1 MLMMTCKQASKL
13 VSQSLDRPLSWSER
27 AQLKFHLFICAACH
41 RFNNQLR
48 LLSHALKSMTHETES
63 DLSIKLSSEA
73 RVRINHAINSNNESS
88 QH

>member
-1 MLMMTCKQASKL
+1 MITCKQASEL
-13 VSQSLDRPLSWSER
+13 VSQSLDRPLLWSER

-48 LLSHALKSMTHETES
+48 LLSHALKRMTHETES
-63 DLSIKLSSEA
+63 DLSIELSLEA
-73 RVRINHAINSNNESS
+73 RVRITQAINSNNKSS